1 MKADARIDAQVRST
15 LRRFA
20 DAYAARDL
28 QAVMGCFA
36 EDDNI
41 VLYGTGADEKRVGPS
56 EIRTQV
62 ERDWAQTDR
71 IAMVFERV
79 SVVAAG
85 RVAWAAVDG
94 AFNFTVGDESGEL
107 SARMTFVLEERNGE
121 WSIAH
126 AHFSVPAAGQEEGH
140 SV

>member
-15 LRRFA
+15 LRRLA

-28 QAVMGCFA
+28 KAVMGCFA
-36 EDDNI
+36 EDDDI

-79 SVVAAG
+79 SVAAAG

-94 AFNFTVGDESGEL
+94 AFNVTVGGESGEL
-107 SARMTFVLEERNGE
+107 SARITFVLEERNGE
-121 WSIAH
+121 WSIVH

-140 SV
+140 SI